1 MVLATKQA
9 FDLIQQA
16 NFKQVDRVF
25 TNNIPSDVGD
35 DQTIILITDVL
46 SKPDLYGNNHI
57 ITMDKQVEVQIF
69 YTVDIDYDPDELE
82 SPLIELFD
90 NAGWELKDV
99 RGHTVDPDTSQMTA
113 TYYFQ
118 ITNFL

>member
-69 YTVDIDYDPDELE
+69 TPWI
-82 SPLIELFD
+82 LITIL
-90 NAGWELKDV
+90 
-99 RGHTVDPDTSQMTA
+99 TS
-113 TYYFQ
+113 
-118 ITNFL
+118 